1 MGEKPGTS
9 ESDVFDSELSCS
21 SFASLWRP
29 IKCSFGGLEVPGVGL
44 SPSPARLAV
53 RLLVLIVILG
63 TVSHSTAHGD
73 ALERI
78 RHSGRLL
85 YGSDMEGGGPYAY
98 PDPRSPRDVTG
109 FEVEL
114 MGLLAKDLGAT
125 PEFSQG
131 QWDKLLQVLDAGR
144 LDLVCNGYEWTE
156 TRARDYLATRPYYVY
171 QLQLMARRGS
181 SYRSW
186 ADLKQ
191 PKPGGGRWTVGVLVA
206 SAADTFAAE
215 QGGPHVEVVRFDGA
229 TDAMTAVQNGQYD
242 TTLQDVPAARFYH
255 ERFPASSWSARRN
268 RTVITSSTSGRPTDR
283 CGTRSIRAWPELS
296 RRENCGG
303 STKSMGSGLTPR
315 PSCRQ

>member
-114 MGLLAKDLGAT
+114 MALLAKDLGAT

-144 LDLVCNGYEWTE
+144 IDLVCQRLRMDRDASPRLPGDAPVLRLSIAVDGAARQLDPVVGRPQAAEAGRRPLDGRRAGRLGGRHVRG
-156 TRARDYLATRPYYVY
+156 RARRSSRRGCPVRRCDRRHDGRAERPVRRDPAGPARGA
-171 QLQLMARRGS
+171 LLSRPVSGPRAGRPAGVARLLRDLRPEERRTAARRA
-181 SYRSW
+181 R
-186 ADLKQ
+186 
-191 PKPGGGRWTVGVLVA
+191 PGL
-206 SAADTFAAE
+206 
-215 QGGPHVEVVRFDGA
+215 GP
-229 TDAMTAVQNGQYD
+229 N
-242 TTLQDVPAARFYH
+242 
-255 ERFPASSWSARRN
+255 
-268 RTVITSSTSGRPTDR
+268 
-283 CGTRSIRAWPELS
+283 
-296 RRENCGG
+296 
-303 STKSMGSGLTPR
+303 
-315 PSCRQ
+315 